1 MKTLFCVVSDSL
13 QWLKKKKRI
22 EKAAREREKFIL
34 KDLHGHFILHL
45 DKWLLIVPVY
55 RIYLKTCVNGC
66 CRRRIFTVNG
76 CCRVSW
82 RRWGVCV
89 AKQVRGQD
97 KLWLMTILSVDITKV
112 LCFVF
117 VAFENQYYLDQ
128 IADGGFDI
136 FHCWSVFLIAALS
149 TVCITVFFIVLIA
162 LQAKC
167 LANK

>member
-1 MKTLFCVVSDSL
+1 MVCYFFFFLPESYADWCTSEPLGWKIISWKRSSAWSQILYSD
-13 QWLKKKKRI
+13 WKKKLKI
-22 EKAAREREKFIL
+22 EKAARERRREKFIL

-97 KLWLMTILSVDITKV
+97 KLWLMTILSVNITKV

-117 VAFENQYYLDQ
+117 VAF
-128 IADGGFDI
+128 
-136 FHCWSVFLIAALS
+136 
-149 TVCITVFFIVLIA
+149 
-162 LQAKC
+162 
-167 LANK
+167 